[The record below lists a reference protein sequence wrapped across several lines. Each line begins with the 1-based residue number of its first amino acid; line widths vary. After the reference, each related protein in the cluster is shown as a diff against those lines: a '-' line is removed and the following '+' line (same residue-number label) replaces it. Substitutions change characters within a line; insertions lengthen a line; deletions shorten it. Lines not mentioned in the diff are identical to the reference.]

1 MEKQTYVITFKGAS
15 GEIAS
20 LYASE
25 LRNALL
31 DATPDIEVD
40 QRRADI
46 RTQNLGSTLELVLA
60 APAILAVVKAMGD
73 WLQKRQSA
81 IIDIDEKNGRVHA
94 ENLTS
99 KDALRLAE
107 LFQPKK

>member
-1 MEKQTYVITFKGAS
+1 MEKQTYIITFKDVS

-20 LYASE
+20 LYAGE

-31 DATPDIEVD
+31 DAASEIEVD
-40 QRRADI
+40 QRRADA
-46 RTQNLGSTLELVLA
+46 RTQDFGSTLVLILGTPAVLA
-60 APAILAVVKAMGD
+60 VAKAMGD

-81 IIDIDEKNGRVHA
+81 IIDLDEKNGRVHA

-107 LFQPKK
+107 LFQTRK